1 MSYLPLRIIIA
12 GGATVIGAATAKL
25 LESQEDARVVIGDIN
40 YAGASAVAEG
50 IRSSGNAAW
59 AVHFDLAD
67 EASIHHLIA
76 AGFEYMEVPT
86 GL

>member
-1 MSYLPLRIIIA
+1 MSNLSLRIIIA
-12 GGATVIGAATAKL
+12 GGATGIGAATAKL
-25 LESQEDARVVIGDIN
+25 LERQEGARVVIGDIN

-50 IRSSGNAAW
+50 IRSSRNAAW

-67 EASIHHLIA
+67 EASIQHLIA
-76 AGFEYMEVPT
+76 AGVEYLEAPT